1 MSISWA
7 SSSSGMARNAGP
19 GRPVVAARN
28 AARISSGT
36 RSARAISAEYLVIG
50 LAMSTRSVA
59 CQAPPRSGWVVALRR
74 VQAMATTGCP
84 SPWAL
89 VRPASMLAPPGP
101 GLPITTV
108 GRCPMR
114 AWASA
119 MWVAASSWW
128 VLR

>member
-1 MSISWA
+1 
-7 SSSSGMARNAGP
+7 
-19 GRPVVAARN
+19 
-28 AARISSGT
+28 
-36 RSARAISAEYLVIG
+36 
-50 LAMSTRSVA
+50 MSTRSVA